1 MYTNRV
7 LAQNSLE
14 KVLQVKIGVLLCA
27 LDDAVAFI
35 CYRVVLVLAVARW
48 FGRLLKVLH
57 NFVSILGTVHRPSM
71 SMSQLNSGAIL
82 LRIIFF

>member
-1 MYTNRV
+1 V

-35 CYRVVLVLAVARW
+35 CYTVVLVL
-48 FGRLLKVLH
+48 
-57 NFVSILGTVHRPSM
+57 
-71 SMSQLNSGAIL
+71 
-82 LRIIFF
+82 